1 MKKSKGGVT
10 VKTFIQFVLKNKL
23 AVWLMT
29 IILAAAGIYS
39 GLRLKMETIPDISV
53 PIITLTTTYP
63 GASPEQVEEK
73 VSNPHEKAVQN
84 LKDVKS
90 VYSNSY
96 QNASSL
102 QVEFEYGTDMKVA
115 REDIKEA
122 IEKIELPET
131 AGKPVLDRV
140 SINAFPVVALSVS
153 DSKQDIAALTKT
165 VEDYY
170 APKLEGVDGVAS
182 VAVTG
187 QQVNKV
193 QVVYDQEKLKQ
204 YGLDEETVKQYV
216 QGMDTRIPLGMFQFN
231 DSEQSVVVDGKMTT
245 MTKLEDLEIPV
256 QSSQAAQQ
264 QAAMQQQQ
272 AAQAQAAALAQGQ
285 QVPQEEKVEPF
296 VKLSEISKI
305 ELKGDVESIS
315 RTNGKEAIAV
325 QVVKSQEANTVDV
338 VDEVKKVSNTFEKNN
353 DGINI
358 DLTLDQGKPI
368 KDSVS
373 TMLDKALFGAIFA
386 VIIIMLFL
394 RNFRSTIISI
404 ISIPMSLLIAMI
416 VLNYAEISLNMMT
429 LGAMTVAIGRV
440 IDDSIVV
447 VENIYRRIHLENEKL
462 RGRELIRSATLEMF
476 RPILSSTIV
485 TVAVF
490 LPIGLVGGMVGEL
503 FLPFGITM
511 AVALIASLVIAIT
524 IVPALAHTLFKKQ
537 LYGEKVV
544 KKEQQGKMATSYRR
558 LLNWVLDHKLV
569 TFAGSIVVLVASLF
583 LAPLVGF
590 SFLPEDEQKMAYI
603 TYTPKPGQTRD
614 QVVSDVEKIENLID
628 AKKDIDTIQVS
639 IGGAN
644 PMSPGNS
651 SGAVMFVIYDPD
663 TKDFS
668 KKKTALINEVKNVEQ
683 PGEWKEQDFT
693 GGLSSNDVSY
703 SVAGNTIEEI
713 RPVVDDLTA
722 ILQDNKQLKDVKSSL
737 ADEYDEKTL
746 VVDRDKAQQY
756 GLTTGQI
763 AMMINPNVQATI
775 LTTVMNDGKEI
786 DVEVHSD
793 TKAPDMFDKVLEQ
806 KIKTPSGQ
814 EIKLKEV
821 VDVKEGK
828 TLTQLSRSGG
838 KYYAT
843 VSGTILT
850 KDVTEASNAV
860 QKEVDKLDLPNNID
874 VTIGGVTADIED
886 AFTKLGIAIIAA
898 IAIVYFT
905 LVVTFGEGL
914 APFSILLSLPFTII
928 GALVGLWVMGETISV
943 SVLIGVLMLIGI
955 VVTNA
960 IVLVDRIIHMEH
972 DGLTMREAI
981 LEAGTTRLRPILM
994 TALAT
999 IGALIPL
1006 AIGAEGGG
1014 LISKGLGI
1022 TVIGGLISSTILTLV
1037 IVPLAYEFLS
1047 KVLKKDRAHETKE
1060 L

>member
-1 MKKSKGGVT
+1 M
-10 VKTFIQFVLKNKL
+10 KTFIQFVLKNKL

-39 GLRLKMETIPDISV
+39 GLKLKMETIPDISV

-73 VSNPHEKAVQN
+73 VSNPYEKAVQN

-122 IEKIELPET
+122 IEKVPLPET

-153 DSKQDIAALTKT
+153 DSKQEIAELTKT

-193 QVVYDQEKLKQ
+193 QVVYDEEKLKQ

-245 MTKLEDLEIPV
+245 MAKLEDLEIPV
-256 QSSQAAQQ
+256 QSSPAAQQ

-272 AAQAQAAALAQGQ
+272 AAQAAAAALAQGQ
-285 QVPQEEKVEPF
+285 PAQPEEKPEPF

-305 ELKGDVESIS
+305 ELKGEVESIS
-315 RTNGKEAIAV
+315 RTNGEEAIAV

-338 VDEVKKVSNTFEKNN
+338 VDAVKKVSNTFEKDN
-353 DGINI
+353 DGMKI
-358 DLTLDQGKPI
+358 DLTLDQGQPI

-416 VLNYAEISLNMMT
+416 VLNYADISLNMMT

-462 RGRELIRSATLEMF
+462 KGRELIRSATLEMF

-569 TFAGSIVVLVASLF
+569 TFTGSIVVLVASLF
-583 LAPLVGF
+583 LTPLVGF

-614 QVVSDVEKIENLID
+614 QVVSDVEKIEKLINT
-628 AKKDIDTIQVS
+628 KEDIDTIQVS

-644 PMSPGNS
+644 PMAPGNS
-651 SGAVMFVIYDPD
+651 NGALMFVIYDPE

-668 KKKTALINEVKNVEQ
+668 KKKTDLVNEVKNVEQ

-722 ILQDNKQLKDVKSSL
+722 ILQENKQLKDVKSSL

-746 VVDRDKAQQY
+746 EVDRDKAQQF

-793 TKAPDMFDKVLEQ
+793 TKAPDTFDKVLEQ
-806 KIKTPSGQ
+806 KIKTPTGQ
-814 EIKLKEV
+814 EIQLKEV
-821 VDVKEGK
+821 VNVKEGK

-860 QKEVDKLDLPNNID
+860 QKEVDKLKLPNNID

-914 APFSILLSLPFTII
+914 APFSILLSLPFTVI

-981 LEAGTTRLRPILM
+981 LEAGSTRLRPILM

-1006 AIGAEGGG
+1006 AMGTEGGG

-1022 TVIGGLISSTILTLV
+1022 TVIGGLISSTVLTLV

-1047 KVLKKDRAHETKE
+1047 KILKKDRAHESKE